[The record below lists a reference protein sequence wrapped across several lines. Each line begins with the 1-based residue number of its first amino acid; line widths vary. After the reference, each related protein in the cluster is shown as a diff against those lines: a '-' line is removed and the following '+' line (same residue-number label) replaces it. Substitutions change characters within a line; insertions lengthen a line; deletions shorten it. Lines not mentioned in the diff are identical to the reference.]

1 MTDNVRTQSLQTHT
15 LAIVSLVLG
24 ILGLAQVLPLVGPI
38 GAIISGKMA
47 EKEIRERPD
56 LYSGGNIAHAGR
68 ILGWVGIGLFC
79 LGLVLVTL
87 SLLYFVPVSTRII
100 QQ

>member
-1 MTDNVRTQSLQTHT
+1 MTDNIRIQSLQTHS

-47 EKEIRERPD
+47 EKEIHERPD
-56 LYSGGNIAHAGR
+56 LYSSSNLAHTGI
-68 ILGWVGIGLFC
+68 ILGWIGIGLFG
-79 LGLVLVTL
+79 LGLV
-87 SLLYFVPVSTRII
+87 FVCLAILFLMPIRTVRTPF
-100 QQ
+100 